1 MYNFVVV
8 IVCFRF
14 CQIIFVCKLLKFCLN
29 YTELITGLF

>member
-29 YTELITGLF
+29 YTELNVSL